1 MAKTKAKKTPEKV
14 PVEKD
19 EDVVEVKF
27 TSFAVPLAILLSA
40 VIISVSVVYAGSKLT
55 TEGTTLGVNEDAE
68 NNADAGESGET
79 PAGSD
84 ALGAVLGQFETFT
97 EYDEDICK
105 EDGKPVVYLFS
116 TTWCPHCE
124 WIKDTFDSWA
134 KDNSDKIS
142 AYHWELD
149 TMDNSLTDAVE
160 SEVPEDANAVYEAF
174 NPEGSIPTFVF
185 GCKYGRV
192 GNGYEAEDDLDK
204 EAETFDNVLEQIL

>member
-1 MAKTKAKKTPEKV
+1 MAKAKTKKTTSKKDDKAS
-14 PVEKD
+14 
-19 EDVVEVKF
+19 EDMVEVKL
-27 TSFAVPLAILLSA
+27 TSFVVPLAILLSA
-40 VIISVSVVYAGSKLT
+40 IIVSVSVIYAGSKLT
-55 TEGTTLGVNEDAE
+55 TEGSTLGVNGEVE
-68 NNADAGESGET
+68 NDADAGESGET
-79 PAGSD
+79 PSGSQ
-84 ALGAVLGQFETFT
+84 ALSAALGQFETFT
-97 EYDEDICK
+97 EYDEEICK

-149 TMDNSLTDAVE
+149 TSDNTLTDETE

-174 NPEGSIPTFVF
+174 NPDGSIPTFVF
-185 GCKYGRV
+185 GCRYGRV

-204 EAETFDNVLEQIL
+204 ERETFDNVLEQIL